1 MNRNRVSGW
10 RLAPSTAMLTIF
22 LFGCSSATDWLS
34 RDDDSPLPPPLEA
47 NADGVVPD
55 NTGRYK
61 GEKDAEAKASEEA
74 EDEAED
80 ETKAGGSVE
89 AEPEKDAEKPAAPQR
104 QLVSGLV
111 SDQEKAKHSDEELR
125 GGRVAPIAPPRPAPP
140 APPEAKADP
149 NKSGAKQSP
158 KQTRDTGESAPPAMP
173 QGKVTGAPL
182 SSGATGSADGKNET
196 SAAPPSPP
204 VPPAPIARS
213 PLSQS
218 KPAPAPQAVLRAPS
232 PVTSIPPRPQ
242 PQQQLQQ
249 VPVGAVAALQP
260 TPPPGYV
267 RPQAPAINSLIPQ
280 NNTSP
285 ARLAPQGAPGASTA
299 GIPAPVPLSPAA
311 GSPPSSFPSTSFQ
324 PSRAQPL
331 PPDLLA
337 ALPPGIA
344 SRYQET
350 QGTMVIGAAGGA
362 AGGRAGPI
370 GGAFAIIPFAS
381 GSTRLSDADLRK
393 IAAAADMYRV
403 RSGRIRVVGHAS
415 GGTSSRAANE
425 QMIANWEISQA
436 RANVV
441 ADALISRGVPAGEV
455 LIEAVGDGQSAGE
468 SEAAG
473 RRVDI
478 FLE

>member
-10 RLAPSTAMLTIF
+10 RLAPGTAMLTIF

-61 GEKDAEAKASEEA
+61 ANKDKTEDADVSTEGEAAAIEDAASEG
-74 EDEAED
+74 DQ
-80 ETKAGGSVE
+80 
-89 AEPEKDAEKPAAPQR
+89 PEKAAEKPAAPQR
-104 QLVSGLV
+104 ELASSLVG
-111 SDQEKAKHSDEELR
+111 DQEKAKYSDEDLR
-125 GGRVAPIAPPRPAPP
+125 GGRVAPISAPRPAPP
-140 APPEAKADP
+140 AAKT
-149 NKSGAKQSP
+149 SP
-158 KQTRDTGESAPPAMP
+158 KKSDATQSSNKTKEAVESAPPALP
-173 QGKVTGAPL
+173 QGKVTGELLPSGKAAPA
-182 SSGATGSADGKNET
+182 GA
-196 SAAPPSPP
+196 SAA
-204 VPPAPIARS
+204 APEAM
-213 PLSQS
+213 
-218 KPAPAPQAVLRAPS
+218 AHQAVTAPPPIR
-232 PVTSIPPRPQ
+232 PVPPRPQ
-242 PQQQLQQ
+242 AQQQLQQ
-249 VPVGAVAALQP
+249 VPVGAAPAARP
-260 TPPPGYV
+260 NPPPGYV
-267 RPQAPAINSLIPQ
+267 RPQAPAINSLVPQ
-280 NNTSP
+280 NNTTP
-285 ARLAPQGAPGASTA
+285 ARLSPQSPPGASTA

-350 QGTMVIGAAGGA
+350 QGTTVIGAAGGA
-362 AGGRAGPI
+362 AWGRAGPI
-370 GGAFAIIPFAS
+370 GVGFGGAFAIIPFAS

-393 IAAAADMYRV
+393 IAAAADMYRG
-403 RSGRIRVVGHAS
+403 RGGRIRVVGHAS